1 MLFSAI
7 LVAFFGIPIATLS
20 IMSVFLPPS
29 LEPTN
34 ESLVDNSVN
43 IIIPEP
49 LGVPITVKKI
59 KHKGN
64 YVWVDASDA
73 IARRR
78 ANTV

>member
-1 MLFSAI
+1 
-7 LVAFFGIPIATLS
+7 
-20 IMSVFLPPS
+20 
-29 LEPTN
+29 
-34 ESLVDNSVN
+34 VDSSVN

-64 YVWVDASDA
+64 YVWVDAEDA
-73 IARRR
+73 IARTR